1 MIFILSAGNNDGS
14 PMYLE
19 GRVCSSCPA
28 DMECSDK
35 YPGLCSFDP
44 SGREGEALTEC
55 DSEDCSPPTDC
66 PIDSQ
71 DCSTP
76 APTPDSIPPA
86 DPNPPTDCPSDSQDC
101 PQAQSLLE
109 LSLVADKLHKILL
122 PGTRPASPH
131 SDYCSISPDHT
142 MCLSQ
147 VNTTYYKAAINWP
160 SNLVEF

>member
-1 MIFILSAGNNDGS
+1 
-14 PMYLE
+14 MYLE

-44 SGREGEALTEC
+44 SGREEKALTEC
-55 DSEDCSPPTDC
+55 
-66 PIDSQ
+66 DSQ

-76 APTPDSIPPA
+76 APTPDPS
-86 DPNPPTDCPSDSQDC
+86 PPTDCPSGSEDC

-109 LSLVADKLHKILL
+109 LSLVADKVHQILAT
-122 PGTRPASPH
+122 PGTGPASPH

-147 VNTTYYKAAINWP
+147 VNTTYNAAIKWP
-160 SNLVEF
+160 R